1 MWVIVNRH
9 KKSGSGVVL
18 DFALQVQGSKTCE
31 KIYDLGER
39 KSGDSQ
45 FHSRRTFCLVGALS
59 FGFITIGYSFHFRRA
74 SCKLPWSNPC
84 HHHYRRFNFVL
95 TIRVFFG
102 EKQKNLQKTAL
113 EKFVHNES
121 HKPKETIK
129 KVNPAVTGNLASTLT
144 QAFVILV
151 CTRCG
156 QNMTRAMKSCKKY
169 NCRWC
174 CEKGDIRFFTLRQ
187 LFGKNSDSELV
198 EQFLRKKMQQVIYLF
213 IILTCF

>member
-1 MWVIVNRH
+1 VPFRSASSPSDIPSISEELLAN
-9 KKSGSGVVL
+9 
-18 DFALQVQGSKTCE
+18 
-31 KIYDLGER
+31 YLGRIPVTIITE
-39 KSGDSQ
+39 DSI
-45 FHSRRTFCLVGALS
+45 FYCSST
-59 FGFITIGYSFHFRRA
+59 
-74 SCKLPWSNPC
+74 
-84 HHHYRRFNFVL
+84 